1 VSSAARDLLAAD
13 ELPALS
19 LAQVMVHE
27 AAPDPPHG
35 PIRDALADDAAARVD
50 RAVGLMETA
59 IGGYND
65 RLAGVVLARM
75 RGPKA
80 RKGTRFWSD
89 QVKSAENR
97 GVNGLAAHTRG
108 MEAKALDAGYVVP
121 DKTVSEVAD
130 AVRPVGLR
138 IVADAAGSVAKS
150 LGRPNVG
157 LAAFDW
163 SQIEQA
169 VDSAVEQIL
178 GAADRQAAEIRR
190 AVLDADSTA
199 ADLDEAIDR
208 VAEAMRRGGK
218 WLQIYGRT
226 LATALAGD
234 AAIGAA
240 RSLGVTHMQWISRRD
255 DRVRHTHRIADG
267 QERPIGSKYQVGAF
281 RLRFPGD
288 PEVLPAGAA
297 EILNCRC
304 GLLFAH
310 PSAERE
316 HAQALVDHGTPGP
329 ARQVMAA
336 KAVGAMTNDDVELGG
351 LSVPQVRVPSD
362 VVGYRSL
369 EAEVPVE
376 PGQRLSWP
384 GTLAL
389 ALAPPAVVGVAV
401 LAVAIP
407 AGMVVGVAAGA
418 LVLAAGASLAV
429 AAVSAGQVIA
439 TPVPP
444 VVP

>member
-1 VSSAARDLLAAD
+1 
-13 ELPALS
+13 
-19 LAQVMVHE
+19 MVHE

-89 QVKSAENR
+89 QVKAVSNV
-97 GVNGLAAHTRG
+97 GVGSPVATRTG
-108 MEAKALDAGYVVP
+108 IEVKALDAGYVVP

-169 VDSAVEQIL
+169 VDSAIEQIL

-199 ADLDEAIDR
+199 ADLDEVIDR

-255 DRVRHTHRIADG
+255 DRVRHTHRTADG

-304 GLLFAH
+304 GLLFAR
-310 PSAERE
+310 PNAERE
-316 HAQALVDHGTPGP
+316 HAVALVDHGTPGP
-329 ARQVMAA
+329 ARQAMAA
-336 KAVGAMTNDDVELGG
+336 KPVGAMTNDDVELGG
-351 LSVPQVRVPSD
+351 LSVPQVTVPSD
-362 VVGYRSL
+362 VVGYRTLDSEL
-369 EAEVPVE
+369 PVE

-389 ALAPPAVVGVAV
+389 ALAPPVVAGAAV

-407 AGMVVGVAAGA
+407 AGAVVGVAAGA

-429 AAVSAGQVIA
+429 AAVSSGQVVA
-439 TPVPP
+439 TPVMA
-444 VVP
+444 V

>member
-13 ELPALS
+13 ELPVLS
-19 LAQVMVHE
+19 LAQAMVHE
-27 AAPDPPHG
+27 AAPDPPQG
-35 PIRDALADDAAARVD
+35 PIRDGLADDAAARVD

-89 QVKSAENR
+89 QVKAVSNV
-97 GVNGLAAHTRG
+97 GVGSSVATRTG
-108 MEAKALDAGYVVP
+108 IEVKALDAGYVVP
-121 DKTVSEVAD
+121 ERTVAEVAD

-163 SQIEQA
+163 SQIESA

-218 WLQIYGRT
+218 WLQVYGRT

-240 RSLGVTHMQWISRRD
+240 RSLGVTHAQWVSRRD
-255 DRVRHTHRIADG
+255 DRVRHTHRAADG
-267 QERPIGSKYQVGAF
+267 QVRPITGKYQVGAF

-288 PEVLPAGAA
+288 PEVLPEGAA
-297 EILNCRC
+297 EVLQCRC
-304 GLLFAH
+304 GLTFEH

-316 HAQALVDHGTPGP
+316 HATALVDHGTPGP

-351 LSVPQVRVPSD
+351 LSVPQVAVPSD

-369 EAEVPVE
+369 ETELPVE
-376 PGQRLSWP
+376 PGQRVSWP

-389 ALAPPAVVGVAV
+389 ALAPPAVAGAAV

-429 AAVSAGQVIA
+429 ASVVSGLVVT
-439 TPVPP
+439 TPVMPA
-444 VVP
+444 

>member
-1 VSSAARDLLAAD
+1 
-13 ELPALS
+13 
-19 LAQVMVHE
+19 MVHE
-27 AAPDPPHG
+27 AAPDPPQG

-80 RKGTRFWSD
+80 RKGTRFWTDSPG
-89 QVKSAENR
+89 QVKSVGNR
-97 GVNGLAAHTRG
+97 GVNVLVAHRRG
-108 MEAKALDAGYVVP
+108 MEAKALDASYVVP

-163 SQIEQA
+163 SQIESA
-169 VDSAVEQIL
+169 VDSAIEQIL

-255 DRVRHTHRIADG
+255 DRVRHTHRTADG

-316 HAQALVDHGTPGP
+316 HAAALVDHGTPGP

-351 LSVPQVRVPSD
+351 LSIPEVRVPSD

-389 ALAPPAVVGVAV
+389 ALAPPAVVGAAV

-429 AAVSAGQVIA
+429 ASVTSGQIVA
-439 TPVPP
+439 TPVMPA
-444 VVP
+444 